1 VREISALTALAA
13 AGQATTVSTLIV
25 SIALTAAIAALGV
38 CLALLVVLLF
48 GPLRR
53 SALRVAD
60 VERRLD
66 ELAAEMSASVE
77 LAQEEGRRSRLL
89 GDIAGSID
97 LDEVLARALEAVSAV
112 SGVDAAFIRVD
123 SHDGPPAIAS
133 MGLTDEE
140 AVHQSAAV
148 PPGRRDVRAVELT
161 YRYTKAEDVGS
172 GPPLLRRGLALPLED
187 EAGPLGMLVVLSR
200 ARDHRFGDDDLMRL
214 EEIAHRTAPAVE
226 NARRFREARQ
236 LADLD
241 ALTGLHNRRY
251 FHETMA
257 RETVRAHRYVRRLAL
272 IVFDLDDFKD
282 VNDRIGHLAGDA
294 VLAEA
299 AERMRGVVRTAD
311 VACRVGG
318 DEFAVIMP
326 ESTLDDAEQL
336 FARIHAVISGQA
348 IGKAGRLHLSAGLAE
363 LRADDDSI
371 SLFER
376 ADRALYQAKQAG
388 KGRSI
393 AASA

>member
-1 VREISALTALAA
+1 MSHAL
-13 AGQATTVSTLIV
+13 
-25 SIALTAAIAALGV
+25 IAETAALGV
-38 CLALLVVLLF
+38 CLLLLLGLLF

-53 SALRVAD
+53 SSARVEE

-66 ELAAEMSASVE
+66 ELAAELGGAVE
-77 LAQEEGRRSRLL
+77 RAQEEGRRSRLL

-97 LDEVLARALEAVSAV
+97 LDEVLTRALEAVSAIPW
-112 SGVDAAFIRVD
+112 VDAALIRVD
-123 SHDGPPAIAS
+123 NQDGPPTIAA

-148 PPGRRDVRAVELT
+148 PPGRRDIRAVELR
-161 YRYTKAEDVGS
+161 YRYSEADDAAGGTALFRG
-172 GPPLLRRGLALPLED
+172 GLAMPLAD
-187 EAGPLGMLVVLSR
+187 AAGPLGMLVVLTR
-200 ARDHRFGDDDLMRL
+200 ARDHRFGDEELLRL

-241 ALTGLHNRRY
+241 ALTELHNRRY
-251 FHETMA
+251 FHETLA
-257 RETVRAHRYVRRLAL
+257 REAVRAHRYSRKLAL

-282 VNDRIGHLAGDA
+282 VNDRIGHLAGDS

-299 AERMRGVVRTAD
+299 AARMRSVVRTAD

-318 DEFAVIMP
+318 DEFAVLMP
-326 ESTLDDAEQL
+326 ESTLEDAEQL
-336 FARIHAVISGQA
+336 FGRIQTVITGQA
-348 IGKAGRLHLSAGLAE
+348 IGQAGRLHLSGGLAE
-363 LRADDDSI
+363 LRPDDDSI

-376 ADRALYQAKQAG
+376 ADRALYAAKQAG

-393 AASA
+393 AAGA

>member
-1 VREISALTALAA
+1 MSPALIAA
-13 AGQATTVSTLIV
+13 T
-25 SIALTAAIAALGV
+25 AALGV
-38 CLALLVVLLF
+38 CLLLLVGLLL

-53 SALRVAD
+53 SSARVED

-66 ELAAEMSASVE
+66 ELASDLAAAVQK
-77 LAQEEGRRSRLL
+77 AQEEGRRSRLL
-89 GDIAGSID
+89 GDIAASLD
-97 LDEVLARALEAVSAV
+97 LDEVLTRALEAVGGV
-112 SGVDAAFIRVD
+112 PGVDAALIRIE
-123 SHDGPPAIAS
+123 SQDGPPTIAA
-133 MGLTDEE
+133 MGLSDDE

-161 YRYTKAEDVGS
+161 YRYSEADDAAGEG
-172 GPPLLRRGLALPLED
+172 LLRRGLAMPLAD
-187 EAGPLGMLVVLSR
+187 EAGSLGMLVVLSR
-200 ARDHRFGDDDLMRL
+200 SPDHRFGDDELVRV

-226 NARRFREARQ
+226 NARRFRDARV

-241 ALTGLHNRRY
+241 ALTELHNRRY
-251 FHETMA
+251 FHETLA
-257 RETVRAHRYVRRLAL
+257 REAVRAHRYSRKLAL
-272 IVFDLDDFKD
+272 LVFDLDDFKD

-299 AERMRGVVRTAD
+299 AVRMRSVVRTAD

-326 ESTLDDAEQL
+326 ESTIEDAEQL
-336 FARIHAVISGQA
+336 FGRIQTVISGKA
-348 IGKAGRLHLSAGLAE
+348 IGQAGRLHLSAGLAE
-363 LRADDDSI
+363 LRPEDDSI

-376 ADRALYQAKQAG
+376 ADRALYAAKHAG

-393 AASA
+393 AAGA

>member
-1 VREISALTALAA
+1 
-13 AGQATTVSTLIV
+13 VSVALIV
-25 SIALTAAIAALGV
+25 ATAALGV
-38 CLALLVVLLF
+38 CLLLLVWLLL

-53 SALRVAD
+53 SSARVEE

-66 ELAAEMSASVE
+66 ELSSDLGAAVDR
-77 LAQEEGRRSRLL
+77 AQEEGRRSRLL
-89 GDIAGSID
+89 GDIAGAID
-97 LDEVLARALEAVSAV
+97 LDEVLTRALEAVGAV
-112 SGVDAAFIRVD
+112 PGVDAALVRIE
-123 SHDGPPAIAS
+123 SQDGPPTIAAV
-133 MGLTDEE
+133 GLSDEE

-148 PPGRRDVRAVELT
+148 PPGRRDVRAVELS
-161 YRYTKAEDVGS
+161 YRYSEADDAAADG
-172 GPPLLRRGLALPLED
+172 LLRGGLAMPLSD

-200 ARDHRFGDDDLMRL
+200 ARDHRFGEEELLRL

-241 ALTGLHNRRY
+241 ALTELHNRRY
-251 FHETMA
+251 FHETLA
-257 RETVRAHRYVRRLAL
+257 REAVRAHRYSRKLAL

-294 VLAEA
+294 VLAEGA
-299 AERMRGVVRTAD
+299 LRLRGVVRTAD

-326 ESTLDDAEQL
+326 ESTLEDAEQL
-336 FARIHAVISGQA
+336 FRRIQTVISGQA
-348 IGKAGRLHLSAGLAE
+348 IGQAGRLHLSAGLAE
-363 LRADDDSI
+363 LRPDDDSI

-376 ADRALYQAKQAG
+376 ADRALYSAKQAG

-393 AASA
+393 AAGA